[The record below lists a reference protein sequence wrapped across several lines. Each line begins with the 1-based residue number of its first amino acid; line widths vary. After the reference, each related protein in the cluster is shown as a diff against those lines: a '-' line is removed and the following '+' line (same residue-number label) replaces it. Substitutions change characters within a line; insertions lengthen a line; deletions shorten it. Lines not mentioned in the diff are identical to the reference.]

1 MNDLTYINYTTLY
14 GGFQELMSKNAP
26 YCAKKRKG
34 KIQDMTCGIICEY
47 NPMHRGHEYMIG
59 ELRRAG
65 VGTVVCLMSGSFV
78 QRGDTAVTDKYDRA
92 AAAVRSGADL
102 VLELPF
108 PWSCA
113 SAAYFAAAGVHILS
127 ALGIGNIAFGS
138 ESAEL
143 SRLRAAADAADADEG
158 YAPDASQ
165 GSAAAYFARIEGALG
180 TATEFI
186 VIKRAGAGFHD
197 TDASA
202 ALPSATAMRA
212 AILRGELPEGLT
224 EASAEILRAAIA
236 AGRAPA
242 TLGALG
248 TAALW
253 RFRSG
258 GAELGRYAEC
268 GGGVSGRLV
277 RAAAESGN
285 LADMLTAAATK
296 KYTSAR
302 LRRAVIFALAGVMK
316 ADLDAL
322 PSYTT
327 VLASNARGRSFLAAA
342 RKKAGITVLTRPSA
356 ALRVEG
362 DAARRQT
369 ELLLASEGLYSL
381 ALPVPCPAGSFL
393 RQTPLC
399 ID

>member
-1 MNDLTYINYTTLY
+1 
-14 GGFQELMSKNAP
+14 
-26 YCAKKRKG
+26 
-34 KIQDMTCGIICEY
+34 
-47 NPMHRGHEYMIG
+47 MIG

-180 TATEFI
+180 DGERLPPNDILGVEYIRAARRLGTATEFI
-186 VIKRAGAGFHD
+186 VIKRTGAGFHD

>member
-1 MNDLTYINYTTLY
+1 
-14 GGFQELMSKNAP
+14 
-26 YCAKKRKG
+26 
-34 KIQDMTCGIICEY
+34 
-47 NPMHRGHEYMIG
+47 
-59 ELRRAG
+59 
-65 VGTVVCLMSGSFV
+65 
-78 QRGDTAVTDKYDRA
+78 
-92 AAAVRSGADL
+92 
-102 VLELPF
+102 
-108 PWSCA
+108 
-113 SAAYFAAAGVHILS
+113 
-127 ALGIGNIAFGS
+127 
-138 ESAEL
+138 
-143 SRLRAAADAADADEG
+143 
-158 YAPDASQ
+158 
-165 GSAAAYFARIEGALG
+165 
-180 TATEFI
+180 
-186 VIKRAGAGFHD
+186 
-197 TDASA
+197 
-202 ALPSATAMRA
+202 MRA

-258 GAELGRYAEC
+258 GAELGGYAEC

>member
-1 MNDLTYINYTTLY
+1 
-14 GGFQELMSKNAP
+14 
-26 YCAKKRKG
+26 
-34 KIQDMTCGIICEY
+34 MTCGIICEY

-143 SRLRAAADAADADEG
+143 SRLRAAAEAADADEYE
-158 YAPDASQ
+158 YAADASQ

-180 TATEFI
+180 DGERLPPNDILGVEYIRAARRLGTATEFI
-186 VIKRAGAGFHD
+186 AIKRAGAGFHD

-212 AILRGELPEGLT
+212 AILHGELPAGLT
-224 EASAEILRAAIA
+224 EASADSLRAAIA

-258 GAELGRYAEC
+258 GAVLGRYAEC

-327 VLASNARGRSFLAAA
+327 VLASDARGRSFLAAA
-342 RKKAGITVLTRPSA
+342 RKNAGITVLTRPSA

-381 ALPVPCPAGSFL
+381 ALPVPRPAGSFM

>member
-1 MNDLTYINYTTLY
+1 
-14 GGFQELMSKNAP
+14 
-26 YCAKKRKG
+26 
-34 KIQDMTCGIICEY
+34 MTCGIICEY
-47 NPMHRGHEYMIG
+47 NPMHRGHEYMIE
-59 ELRRAG
+59 ELHRAG

-127 ALGIGNIAFGS
+127 SLGIGNIAFGS

-180 TATEFI
+180 DGERLPPNDILGVEYIRAARRLGIATEFI

-224 EASAEILRAAIA
+224 EASAESLRAAIA

-268 GGGVSGRLV
+268 GGGVSGRLA

-316 ADLDAL
+316 ADLDTL

-381 ALPVPCPAGSFL
+381 ALPVSCPAGSFL

>member
-1 MNDLTYINYTTLY
+1 
-14 GGFQELMSKNAP
+14 
-26 YCAKKRKG
+26 
-34 KIQDMTCGIICEY
+34 MTCGIICEY

-165 GSAAAYFARIEGALG
+165 GSAAAYFARIEVALGDGERLPPNDILGVEYIRAARRLG

-316 ADLDAL
+316 DDLDAL

-369 ELLLASEGLYSL
+369 ELFLASEGLYSL

-393 RQTPLC
+393 RQTPFC

>member
-1 MNDLTYINYTTLY
+1 
-14 GGFQELMSKNAP
+14 
-26 YCAKKRKG
+26 
-34 KIQDMTCGIICEY
+34 MTCGIICEY

-143 SRLRAAADAADADEG
+143 SLLRAAADAADADEG

-165 GSAAAYFARIEGALG
+165 GSAAAYFARIEGALGDGERLPPNDILGVEYIRAARRLG

-224 EASAEILRAAIA
+224 EASAESLRAAIA

-268 GGGVSGRLV
+268 GGGVSGRLA

-285 LADMLTAAATK
+285 LADMFTAAATK

-302 LRRAVIFALAGVMK
+302 LRRAVIFALAGVLK
-316 ADLDAL
+316 ANLDAM

-327 VLASNARGRSFLAAA
+327 VLASDARGRSFLAAA

-356 ALRVEG
+356 ALRIAG
-362 DAARRQT
+362 AAARRQT

-381 ALPVPCPAGSFL
+381 ALPVPRPAGSFM

>member
-1 MNDLTYINYTTLY
+1 
-14 GGFQELMSKNAP
+14 
-26 YCAKKRKG
+26 
-34 KIQDMTCGIICEY
+34 MTCGIICEY

-165 GSAAAYFARIEGALG
+165 GSAAAYFARIEVALGDGERLPPNDILGVEYIRAARRLG

-369 ELLLASEGLYSL
+369 ELFLASEGLYSL

-393 RQTPLC
+393 RQTPFC

>member
-1 MNDLTYINYTTLY
+1 
-14 GGFQELMSKNAP
+14 
-26 YCAKKRKG
+26 
-34 KIQDMTCGIICEY
+34 MTCGIICEY

-180 TATEFI
+180 DGERLPPNDILGVEYIRAARRLGTATEFI

-224 EASAEILRAAIA
+224 EASAESLRAAIA

-268 GGGVSGRLV
+268 GGGVSGRLA

-285 LADMLTAAATK
+285 LADMFTAAATK

-302 LRRAVIFALAGVMK
+302 LRRAVIFALAGVLK
-316 ADLDAL
+316 ANLDAM

-327 VLASNARGRSFLAAA
+327 VLASDARGRSFLAAA

-356 ALRVEG
+356 ALRIAG
-362 DAARRQT
+362 AAARRQT

-381 ALPVPCPAGSFL
+381 ALPVPRPAGSFM

>member
-1 MNDLTYINYTTLY
+1 
-14 GGFQELMSKNAP
+14 
-26 YCAKKRKG
+26 
-34 KIQDMTCGIICEY
+34 
-47 NPMHRGHEYMIG
+47 MHRGHEYMIG

-158 YAPDASQ
+158 YAPDDSQ

-180 TATEFI
+180 DGERLPPNDILGVEYIRAARRLGTATEFI
-186 VIKRAGAGFHD
+186 VIKRTGAGFHD

>member
-1 MNDLTYINYTTLY
+1 
-14 GGFQELMSKNAP
+14 
-26 YCAKKRKG
+26 
-34 KIQDMTCGIICEY
+34 
-47 NPMHRGHEYMIG
+47 MHRGHEYMIG

-92 AAAVRSGADL
+92 AAAVRSEADL

-165 GSAAAYFARIEGALG
+165 GSAAAYFARIEGALGDGERLPPNDILGVEYIRAARRLG

>member
-1 MNDLTYINYTTLY
+1 
-14 GGFQELMSKNAP
+14 
-26 YCAKKRKG
+26 
-34 KIQDMTCGIICEY
+34 
-47 NPMHRGHEYMIG
+47 MHRGHEYMIG

-180 TATEFI
+180 DGERLPPNDILGVEYIRAARRLGTATEFI

-224 EASAEILRAAIA
+224 EASAESLRAAIA

-268 GGGVSGRLV
+268 GGGVSGRLA

-285 LADMLTAAATK
+285 LADMFTAAATK

-302 LRRAVIFALAGVMK
+302 LRRAVIFALAGVLK
-316 ADLDAL
+316 ANLDAM

-327 VLASNARGRSFLAAA
+327 VLASDARGRSFLAAA

-356 ALRVEG
+356 ALRIAG
-362 DAARRQT
+362 AAARRQT

-381 ALPVPCPAGSFL
+381 ALPVPRPAGSFM

>member
-1 MNDLTYINYTTLY
+1 
-14 GGFQELMSKNAP
+14 
-26 YCAKKRKG
+26 
-34 KIQDMTCGIICEY
+34 MTCGIICEY
-47 NPMHRGHEYMIG
+47 NPMHRGHEYMIE

-92 AAAVRSGADL
+92 ATAVRSGADL

-113 SAAYFAAAGVHILS
+113 SAAYFAAAGVYILS

-143 SRLRAAADAADADEG
+143 SRLRAAAEAADSDEKC
-158 YAPDASQ
+158 ASDASQ
-165 GSAAAYFARIEGALG
+165 GSAAAHFARIEDALGCGRLPPNDILGVEYIRAARRLG

-186 VIKRAGAGFHD
+186 AIKRAGAGFHD
-197 TDASA
+197 TDPSA

-212 AILRGELPEGLT
+212 AILRGELPAGLT
-224 EASAEILRAAIA
+224 VASADALCAAMS

-248 TAALW
+248 TVALW

-258 GAELGRYAEC
+258 GEELGRYAEC

-277 RAAAESGN
+277 RAAAESGS

-302 LRRAVIFALAGVMK
+302 LRRAVIFALAGVLK
-316 ADLDAL
+316 ANLDAM

-327 VLASNARGRSFLAAA
+327 VLASDARGRSFLAAA

-356 ALRVEG
+356 ALRIAG
-362 DAARRQT
+362 AAARRQT

-381 ALPVPCPAGSFL
+381 ALPVPRPAGSFM

>member
-1 MNDLTYINYTTLY
+1 MVLRERGLLCRGALGDGERLPPNDILGVEYI
-14 GGFQELMSKNAP
+14 
-26 YCAKKRKG
+26 
-34 KIQDMTCGIICEY
+34 
-47 NPMHRGHEYMIG
+47 
-59 ELRRAG
+59 
-65 VGTVVCLMSGSFV
+65 
-78 QRGDTAVTDKYDRA
+78 RA
-92 AAAVRSGADL
+92 AR
-102 VLELPF
+102 
-108 PWSCA
+108 
-113 SAAYFAAAGVHILS
+113 
-127 ALGIGNIAFGS
+127 
-138 ESAEL
+138 
-143 SRLRAAADAADADEG
+143 R
-158 YAPDASQ
+158 
-165 GSAAAYFARIEGALG
+165 LG

-342 RKKAGITVLTRPSA
+342 RKKAGIAVLTRPSA

>member
-1 MNDLTYINYTTLY
+1 
-14 GGFQELMSKNAP
+14 
-26 YCAKKRKG
+26 
-34 KIQDMTCGIICEY
+34 
-47 NPMHRGHEYMIG
+47 MHRGHKYMIG

-127 ALGIGNIAFGS
+127 ALGVGNIAFGS

-165 GSAAAYFARIEGALG
+165 GSAAAYFARIEGALGDGERLPPNDILGVEYIRAARRLG

>member
-1 MNDLTYINYTTLY
+1 
-14 GGFQELMSKNAP
+14 
-26 YCAKKRKG
+26 
-34 KIQDMTCGIICEY
+34 
-47 NPMHRGHEYMIG
+47 MHRGHKYMIG

-127 ALGIGNIAFGS
+127 ALGVGNIAFGS

-165 GSAAAYFARIEGALG
+165 GSAAAYFARIEGALGDGERLPPNDILGVEYIRAARRLG

-258 GAELGRYAEC
+258 GAKLGGYAEC

-356 ALRVEG
+356 ALRVEC

>member
-1 MNDLTYINYTTLY
+1 
-14 GGFQELMSKNAP
+14 
-26 YCAKKRKG
+26 
-34 KIQDMTCGIICEY
+34 MTCGIICEY
-47 NPMHRGHEYMIG
+47 NPMHRGHEYMIE

-65 VGTVVCLMSGSFV
+65 VGTVVCLMSGNFV

-165 GSAAAYFARIEGALG
+165 GSAAAYFARIEDALGGGRLPPNDILGVEYIRAARRLG

-186 VIKRAGAGFHD
+186 AIKRAGAGFHD

-224 EASAEILRAAIA
+224 EASAESLRAAIA

-248 TAALW
+248 TVALW

-258 GAELGRYAEC
+258 GEELGRYAEC

-302 LRRAVIFALAGVMK
+302 LRRAVIFALAGVLK
-316 ADLDAL
+316 ANLDAM

-327 VLASNARGRSFLAAA
+327 VLASDARGRSFLAAA

-356 ALRVEG
+356 ALRIAG
-362 DAARRQT
+362 AAARRQT

-381 ALPVPCPAGSFL
+381 ALPVPRPAGSFM

>member
-1 MNDLTYINYTTLY
+1 
-14 GGFQELMSKNAP
+14 
-26 YCAKKRKG
+26 
-34 KIQDMTCGIICEY
+34 MTCGIICEY

-165 GSAAAYFARIEGALG
+165 GSAAAYFARIEGALGDGERLPPNDILGVEYIRAARRLG

-381 ALPVPCPAGSFL
+381 KCINICPTS
-393 RQTPLC
+393 PLLC
-399 ID
+399 ACLQNSD

>member
-1 MNDLTYINYTTLY
+1 
-14 GGFQELMSKNAP
+14 
-26 YCAKKRKG
+26 
-34 KIQDMTCGIICEY
+34 MTCGIICEY

-180 TATEFI
+180 DGERLPPNDILGVEYIRAARRLGTATEFI
-186 VIKRAGAGFHD
+186 VIKRAGAGFH
-197 TDASA
+197 
-202 ALPSATAMRA
+202 A

-224 EASAEILRAAIA
+224 EASAESLRAAIA

-268 GGGVSGRLV
+268 GGGVSGRLA

-285 LADMLTAAATK
+285 LADMFTAAATK

-302 LRRAVIFALAGVMK
+302 LRRAVIFALAGVLK
-316 ADLDAL
+316 ANLDAM

-327 VLASNARGRSFLAAA
+327 VLASDARGRSFLAAA

-356 ALRVEG
+356 ALRIAG
-362 DAARRQT
+362 AAARRQT

-381 ALPVPCPAGSFL
+381 ALPVPRPAGSFM

>member
-1 MNDLTYINYTTLY
+1 
-14 GGFQELMSKNAP
+14 
-26 YCAKKRKG
+26 
-34 KIQDMTCGIICEY
+34 MTCGIICEY
-47 NPMHRGHEYMIG
+47 NPMHRGHEYMIE
-59 ELRRAG
+59 ELHRAG

-113 SAAYFAAAGVHILS
+113 SAAYFAAAGVYILS

-143 SRLRAAADAADADEG
+143 SRLRAAAEAADSDEKC
-158 YAPDASQ
+158 ASDASQ
-165 GSAAAYFARIEGALG
+165 GSAAAYFARIEGALGDGERLPPNDILGVEYIRAARRLG

-224 EASAEILRAAIA
+224 EASAESLRAAIA

-268 GGGVSGRLV
+268 GGGVSGRLA

-342 RKKAGITVLTRPSA
+342 RKKAGIAVLTRPSA

>member
-1 MNDLTYINYTTLY
+1 
-14 GGFQELMSKNAP
+14 
-26 YCAKKRKG
+26 
-34 KIQDMTCGIICEY
+34 MTCGIICEY

-180 TATEFI
+180 DGERLPPNDILGVEYIRAARRLGTATEFI

-248 TAALW
+248 TAALC
-253 RFRSG
+253 RVRSG

-342 RKKAGITVLTRPSA
+342 RKKAGIAVLTRPSA

>member
-1 MNDLTYINYTTLY
+1 
-14 GGFQELMSKNAP
+14 
-26 YCAKKRKG
+26 
-34 KIQDMTCGIICEY
+34 
-47 NPMHRGHEYMIG
+47 MHRGHEYMIG

-165 GSAAAYFARIEGALG
+165 GSAAAYFARIEVALGDGERLPPNDILGVEYIRAARRLG

-393 RQTPLC
+393 RQTPFC

>member
-1 MNDLTYINYTTLY
+1 
-14 GGFQELMSKNAP
+14 
-26 YCAKKRKG
+26 
-34 KIQDMTCGIICEY
+34 MTCGIICEY

-143 SRLRAAADAADADEG
+143 SLLRAAADAADADEG

-165 GSAAAYFARIEGALG
+165 GSAAAYFARIEGALGDGERLPPNDILGVEYIRAARRLG

-224 EASAEILRAAIA
+224 EASAESLRAAIA

-268 GGGVSGRLV
+268 GGGVSGRLA

-285 LADMLTAAATK
+285 LADMFTAAATK

-302 LRRAVIFALAGVMK
+302 LRRAVIFALAGVLK
-316 ADLDAL
+316 ANLDAM

-327 VLASNARGRSFLAAA
+327 VLASGARGRSFLAAA

-356 ALRVEG
+356 ALRIAG
-362 DAARRQT
+362 AAARRQT

-381 ALPVPCPAGSFL
+381 ALPVPRPAGSFM

>member
-1 MNDLTYINYTTLY
+1 
-14 GGFQELMSKNAP
+14 
-26 YCAKKRKG
+26 
-34 KIQDMTCGIICEY
+34 
-47 NPMHRGHEYMIG
+47 MHRGHEYMIG

-113 SAAYFAAAGVHILS
+113 SAAYFAAGGVHILS

-165 GSAAAYFARIEGALG
+165 GSAAAYFARIEGALGDGERLPPNDILGVEYIRAARRLG

-393 RQTPLC
+393 RQTPFC

>member
-1 MNDLTYINYTTLY
+1 M
-14 GGFQELMSKNAP
+14 
-26 YCAKKRKG
+26 
-34 KIQDMTCGIICEY
+34 
-47 NPMHRGHEYMIG
+47 
-59 ELRRAG
+59 
-65 VGTVVCLMSGSFV
+65 
-78 QRGDTAVTDKYDRA
+78 
-92 AAAVRSGADL
+92 
-102 VLELPF
+102 
-108 PWSCA
+108 
-113 SAAYFAAAGVHILS
+113 HILS

-180 TATEFI
+180 DGERLPPNDILGVEYIRAARRLGTATEFI

-224 EASAEILRAAIA
+224 EASAESLRAAIA

-268 GGGVSGRLV
+268 GGGVSGRLA

-342 RKKAGITVLTRPSA
+342 RKKAGIAVLTRPSA
-356 ALRVEG
+356 ALRLVG

-381 ALPVPCPAGSFL
+381 ALPVPCPAGSFM

>member
-1 MNDLTYINYTTLY
+1 
-14 GGFQELMSKNAP
+14 
-26 YCAKKRKG
+26 
-34 KIQDMTCGIICEY
+34 MTCGIICEY

-143 SRLRAAADAADADEG
+143 SRLRAAADAADADADEK

-165 GSAAAYFARIEGALG
+165 GSAAAYFARIEGALGDGERLPPNDILGVEYIRAARRLG

-268 GGGVSGRLV
+268 GGGVSGRLA

-327 VLASNARGRSFLAAA
+327 VLASNARGRSFLATA
-342 RKKAGITVLTRPSA
+342 RKEAGIAVLTRPSA
-356 ALRVEG
+356 ALRLVG

>member
-1 MNDLTYINYTTLY
+1 
-14 GGFQELMSKNAP
+14 
-26 YCAKKRKG
+26 
-34 KIQDMTCGIICEY
+34 
-47 NPMHRGHEYMIG
+47 MHRGHEYMIG

-92 AAAVRSGADL
+92 AAAVRSGAGL

-165 GSAAAYFARIEGALG
+165 GSAAAYFARIEVALGDGERLPPNDILGVEYIRAARRLG

-342 RKKAGITVLTRPSA
+342 RKKAGIAVLTRPSA

>member
-1 MNDLTYINYTTLY
+1 
-14 GGFQELMSKNAP
+14 
-26 YCAKKRKG
+26 
-34 KIQDMTCGIICEY
+34 MTCGIICEY

-65 VGTVVCLMSGSFV
+65 VGKVVCLMSGSFV

-143 SRLRAAADAADADEG
+143 SRLHAAAEAADADEK
-158 YAPDASQ
+158 YAADASQ
-165 GSAAAYFARIEGALG
+165 GSAAAYFARIEDALGDGERLPPNDILGVEYIRAARRLG

-186 VIKRAGAGFHD
+186 AIKRAGAGFHD

-212 AILRGELPEGLT
+212 AILRGELPAGLT
-224 EASAEILRAAIA
+224 EASTDSLRAAID

-268 GGGVSGRLV
+268 GGGVSGRLA

-342 RKKAGITVLTRPSA
+342 RKKSGIAVLTRPSA

-381 ALPVPCPAGSFL
+381 ALPVPRPAGSFM

>member
-1 MNDLTYINYTTLY
+1 
-14 GGFQELMSKNAP
+14 
-26 YCAKKRKG
+26 
-34 KIQDMTCGIICEY
+34 
-47 NPMHRGHEYMIG
+47 MIG

-180 TATEFI
+180 DGERLPPNDILGVEYIRAARRLGTATEFI
-186 VIKRAGAGFHD
+186 VIKRTGAGFHD

-369 ELLLASEGLYSL
+369 ELFLASEGLYSL

-393 RQTPLC
+393 RQTPFC

>member
-1 MNDLTYINYTTLY
+1 
-14 GGFQELMSKNAP
+14 
-26 YCAKKRKG
+26 
-34 KIQDMTCGIICEY
+34 MTCGIICEY

-143 SRLRAAADAADADEG
+143 SRLRAAAEAADSDEKC
-158 YAPDASQ
+158 ASDASQ
-165 GSAAAYFARIEGALG
+165 GSAAAHFARIEDALGCGRLPPNDILGVEYIRAARRLG

-224 EASAEILRAAIA
+224 EASAESLRAAIA

-268 GGGVSGRLV
+268 GGGVSGRLA

>member
-1 MNDLTYINYTTLY
+1 
-14 GGFQELMSKNAP
+14 
-26 YCAKKRKG
+26 
-34 KIQDMTCGIICEY
+34 
-47 NPMHRGHEYMIG
+47 MHRGHEYMIG

-165 GSAAAYFARIEGALG
+165 GSAAAYFARIEVALGDGERLPPNDILGVEYIRAARRLG

-327 VLASNARGRSFLAAA
+327 VLASDARGRSFLAAA

>member
-1 MNDLTYINYTTLY
+1 
-14 GGFQELMSKNAP
+14 
-26 YCAKKRKG
+26 
-34 KIQDMTCGIICEY
+34 
-47 NPMHRGHEYMIG
+47 MHRGHEYMIG

-65 VGTVVCLMSGSFV
+65 VGAVVCLMSGSFV

-113 SAAYFAAAGVHILS
+113 SAAYFAEAGVHILS

-165 GSAAAYFARIEGALG
+165 GSAAAYFARIEGALGDGERLPPNDILGVEYIRAARRLG

>member
-1 MNDLTYINYTTLY
+1 
-14 GGFQELMSKNAP
+14 
-26 YCAKKRKG
+26 
-34 KIQDMTCGIICEY
+34 MTCGIICEY
-47 NPMHRGHEYMIG
+47 NPMHRGHEYMIE
-59 ELRRAG
+59 ELHRAG

-127 ALGIGNIAFGS
+127 SLGIGNIAFGS

-180 TATEFI
+180 DGERLPPNDILGVEYIRAARRLGIATEFI

-224 EASAEILRAAIA
+224 EASAESLRAAIA

-356 ALRVEG
+356 ALQVEG

-369 ELLLASEGLYSL
+369 ELFLASEGLYSL
-381 ALPVPCPAGSFL
+381 ALPVPCPAGSFM

>member
-1 MNDLTYINYTTLY
+1 
-14 GGFQELMSKNAP
+14 
-26 YCAKKRKG
+26 
-34 KIQDMTCGIICEY
+34 
-47 NPMHRGHEYMIG
+47 MHRGHEYMIG

-165 GSAAAYFARIEGALG
+165 GSAAAYFARIEVALGDGERLPPNDILGVEYIRAARRLG

>member
-1 MNDLTYINYTTLY
+1 
-14 GGFQELMSKNAP
+14 
-26 YCAKKRKG
+26 
-34 KIQDMTCGIICEY
+34 MTCGIICEY
-47 NPMHRGHEYMIG
+47 NPMHRGHEYMIE
-59 ELRRAG
+59 ELHRAG

-180 TATEFI
+180 DGERLPPNDILGVEYIRAARRLGTATEFI

-224 EASAEILRAAIA
+224 EASAESLRAAIA

-268 GGGVSGRLV
+268 GGGVSGRLA

-285 LADMLTAAATK
+285 LADMFTAAATK

-302 LRRAVIFALAGVMK
+302 LRRAVIFALAGVLK
-316 ADLDAL
+316 ANLDAM

-327 VLASNARGRSFLAAA
+327 VLASDARGRSFLAAA

-356 ALRVEG
+356 ALRIAG
-362 DAARRQT
+362 AAARRQT

-381 ALPVPCPAGSFL
+381 ALPVPRPAGSFM

>member
-1 MNDLTYINYTTLY
+1 
-14 GGFQELMSKNAP
+14 
-26 YCAKKRKG
+26 
-34 KIQDMTCGIICEY
+34 MTCGIICEY
-47 NPMHRGHEYMIG
+47 NPMHRGHEYMIE
-59 ELRRAG
+59 ELHRAG

-180 TATEFI
+180 DGERLPPNDILGVEYIRAARRLGIATEFI

-224 EASAEILRAAIA
+224 EASAESLRAAIA

-268 GGGVSGRLV
+268 GGGVSGRLA

-356 ALRVEG
+356 ALRIAG
-362 DAARRQT
+362 AAARRQT

>member
-1 MNDLTYINYTTLY
+1 
-14 GGFQELMSKNAP
+14 
-26 YCAKKRKG
+26 
-34 KIQDMTCGIICEY
+34 MTCGIICEY
-47 NPMHRGHEYMIG
+47 NPMHRGHEYMIE
-59 ELRRAG
+59 ELHRAG

-180 TATEFI
+180 DGERLPPNDILGVEYIRAARRLGTATEFI

-224 EASAEILRAAIA
+224 EASAESLRAAIA

-268 GGGVSGRLV
+268 GGGVSGRLA

-302 LRRAVIFALAGVMK
+302 LRRAVIFALAGVLK
-316 ADLDAL
+316 ANLDAM

-327 VLASNARGRSFLAAA
+327 VLASDARGRSFLAAA

-356 ALRVEG
+356 ALRIAG
-362 DAARRQT
+362 AAARRQT

-381 ALPVPCPAGSFL
+381 ALPVPRPAGSFM

>member
-1 MNDLTYINYTTLY
+1 
-14 GGFQELMSKNAP
+14 
-26 YCAKKRKG
+26 
-34 KIQDMTCGIICEY
+34 MTCGIICEY
-47 NPMHRGHEYMIG
+47 NPMHRGHEYLIG

-143 SRLRAAADAADADEG
+143 SRLRAAAEAADADEYEYE
-158 YAPDASQ
+158 YAADASQ

-180 TATEFI
+180 DGERLPPNDILGVEYIRAARRLGTATEFI
-186 VIKRAGAGFHD
+186 AIKRAGAGFHD

-212 AILRGELPEGLT
+212 AILHGELPAGLT
-224 EASAEILRAAIA
+224 EASADSLRAAIA

-258 GAELGRYAEC
+258 GAVLGRYAEC

-327 VLASNARGRSFLAAA
+327 VLASDARGRSFLAAA
-342 RKKAGITVLTRPSA
+342 RKNTGITVLTRPSA

-381 ALPVPCPAGSFL
+381 ALPVPRPAGSFM

>member
-1 MNDLTYINYTTLY
+1 
-14 GGFQELMSKNAP
+14 
-26 YCAKKRKG
+26 
-34 KIQDMTCGIICEY
+34 
-47 NPMHRGHEYMIG
+47 MHRGHEYMIE

-65 VGTVVCLMSGSFV
+65 VGTVVCLMSGNFV

-113 SAAYFAAAGVHILS
+113 SAAYFAAAGVYILS

-143 SRLRAAADAADADEG
+143 SRLRAAAEAADSDEKC
-158 YAPDASQ
+158 ASDASQ
-165 GSAAAYFARIEGALG
+165 GSAAAHFARIEDALGGGRLPPNDILGVEYIRAARRLG

-186 VIKRAGAGFHD
+186 AIKRAGAGFHD
-197 TDASA
+197 TDSSA

-212 AILRGELPEGLT
+212 AILRGELPAGLT
-224 EASAEILRAAIA
+224 VASADALCAAMS

-248 TAALW
+248 TVALW
-253 RFRSG
+253 RVRSG
-258 GAELGRYAEC
+258 GEELGRYAEC

-277 RAAAESGN
+277 RAAAESGS

-302 LRRAVIFALAGVMK
+302 LRRAVIFALAGVLK
-316 ADLDAL
+316 ANLDAM

-327 VLASNARGRSFLAAA
+327 VLASDARGRSFLAAA

-356 ALRVEG
+356 ALRIAG
-362 DAARRQT
+362 AAARRQT

-381 ALPVPCPAGSFL
+381 ALPVPRPAGSFM

>member
-1 MNDLTYINYTTLY
+1 
-14 GGFQELMSKNAP
+14 
-26 YCAKKRKG
+26 
-34 KIQDMTCGIICEY
+34 
-47 NPMHRGHEYMIG
+47 MHRGHKYMIG

-165 GSAAAYFARIEGALG
+165 GSAAAYFARIECALGDGERLPPNDILGVEYIRAARRLG

-277 RAAAESGN
+277 RSAAESGN

-327 VLASNARGRSFLAAA
+327 VLASDARGRSFLAAA
-342 RKKAGITVLTRPSA
+342 RKKAGIAVLTRPSA